1 MKPLIAVWVPDSTSE
16 LPPEPETVTPPV
28 LDAVKE
34 YAALAREHGMTP
46 AQMALAWCYSRWFV
60 ASTIIGATTLAQLKE
75 NIDALEVNLPLP
87 VLEAIDAIHARIM
100 NPGA

>member
-1 MKPLIAVWVPDSTSE
+1 LRPS
-16 LPPEPETVTPPV
+16 V
-28 LDAVKE
+28 LAACAE
-34 YAALAREHGMTP
+34 YAALARANGMTP

-75 NIDALEVNLPLP
+75 NIDAYETSLADDV
-87 VLEAIDAIHARIM
+87 VDAIDAIHARYT